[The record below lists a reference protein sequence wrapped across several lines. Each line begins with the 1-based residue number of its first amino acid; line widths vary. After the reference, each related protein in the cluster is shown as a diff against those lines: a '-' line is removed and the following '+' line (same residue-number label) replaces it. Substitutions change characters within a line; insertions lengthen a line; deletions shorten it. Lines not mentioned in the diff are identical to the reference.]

1 MPGRIGRVEA
11 IWIKRS
17 KGGPMD
23 PVYRARLLAGRGLEG
38 NANQGGHRQVTLI
51 QAERW
56 NDAEAEVG
64 HPVDPRAR
72 RANIMVGG
80 LDLSE
85 CRGRTLVIGDG
96 RILVHG
102 ESRPCHR
109 MEEACVGLE
118 AALATDWR
126 GGVFGEVV
134 GGGVVRVGDP
144 ARWE

>member
-1 MPGRIGRVEA
+1 MRGPAGRVEA

-23 PVYRARLLAGRGLEG
+23 PVYRAQLHAGRGLEG

-56 NDAEAEVG
+56 SDAEAQVG

-72 RANIMVGG
+72 RANIMIDG
-80 LDLSE
+80 LDLVD

-102 ESRPCHR
+102 ETRPCER
-109 MEEACVGLE
+109 MEEACTGLRE
-118 AALATDWR
+118 ALSTDWR
-126 GGVFGEVV
+126 GGVYGEVV
-134 GGGVVRVGDP
+134 VGGAVRVGDP
-144 ARWE
+144 VRWE